1 MALFTIGGSGKSFSQ
16 SGISM
21 KLTGDKAAL
30 RKLQRMS
37 LAIQRRLTRKAADSA
52 MRIARKKARSSA
64 PVETGELRRQLDIR
78 TKTYA
83 KSGVV
88 IAVVGPKR
96 TRTDA
101 GSRRLL
107 KQANAEKAKFR
118 DFVSTGS
125 SRTILKRFVKARNK
139 IETQRVLS
147 KKALGR
153 VPANYFHLV
162 ELGTK
167 RGVSATH
174 FLERT
179 LRRNHS
185 VILGKFRSILRRG
198 ILREA
203 AKKG

>member
-1 MALFTIGGSGKSFSQ
+1 MALFTIGGNGKSFSQ

-21 KLTGDKAAL
+21 RLTGDKAAI

-37 LAIQRRLTRKAADSA
+37 GAIQRRLTRKAAHSA
-52 MRIARKKARSSA
+52 MRIARKKARSSV
-64 PVETGELRRQLDIR
+64 PVETGEMRRQLDIR
-78 TKTYA
+78 TKSYT
-83 KSGVV
+83 KSGVTV
-88 IAVVGPKR
+88 SVVGPRR
-96 TRTDA
+96 TRSAASTDK
-101 GSRRLL
+101 LL
-107 KQANAEKAKFR
+107 KHASAFGPAQSARGQASLERRRSNA
-118 DFVSTGS
+118 
-125 SRTILKRFVKARNK
+125 
-139 IETQRVLS
+139 Q
-147 KKALGR
+147 KALKR

-179 LRRNHS
+179 LLRNHS
-185 VILGKFRSILRRG
+185 AILNKFRSVLRRG